1 MADSVVD
8 PEIGEQQ
15 VTSATAVELP
25 RASSEAHE
33 VVKFWADHN
42 HRVDYAEEPPAR
54 PRIRDRDYPLKYADN
69 GNGVAENHYTQ
80 DDEKWSEQEESFS
93 KNEIHTADRFNG
105 DVNDC
110 KMIVCKKD
118 NDSFRNPKDKLEITC
133 ATPLNDEAGRNNKI
147 FSKCNHVN
155 AIVVDNNET
164 RAADHGIKMFAI
176 ASTNKRINNSSES
189 AYSPQNVDKISSGK
203 CKCVRDIEGHKN
215 DCNDVDAEPMEISSS
230 QNRAR
235 SHGDDIVV
243 FNTASRIGAL
253 RDETTCKVV
262 HSSAKASHARSSGK
276 ACRSTRN
283 ALGNRKEP
291 WDQETDIAVPCA
303 EQKERGAARKY
314 ENCGD
319 SHFSYGRYSQLWK
332 YSDYLNRGAVA
343 VYEAANRDAARIA
356 ANNRNRETDSTRLAA
371 PIATAVLYR
380 SRSLPR
386 LSMHDSGVACSDHT
400 PVAPE
405 QVHAASRQLVADL
418 KQLLTLKQHYYPE
431 GGWGWVILLVGLL
444 VQILS
449 HGAHEAVGVFI
460 QQVTVKFGPHVYL
473 QAGWLGAMS
482 TSVALL
488 VSPVTIAFCRRK
500 STRVTAVLGGL
511 VTALGCLFTSFAS
524 QFHQLFFSYGTV
536 VGIGVG
542 MTRDCSTLMVAQYFK
557 RKRELV
563 EIFIVSGSG
572 LGIAVMS
579 AFIKG
584 AITKIGWR
592 LGLQAVTGVVFLTFI
607 LGTFYRSASLYHP
620 QRRAILHL
628 KNQKRKIKDKNKVD
642 DRPPFFDFS
651 TLRSKTVRILL
662 VSTGISAFGINTPIF
677 YLAHQAEE
685 EGLGDTVVL
694 LQAYL
699 GLAWT
704 LGCVAFG
711 LLVVHR
717 SVECRIARQYLT
729 QAAVFVCGL
738 CILALTAVQG
748 NYHGYVMFAWIYGIF
763 CGGYHYSLKM
773 YTYERVRARNFAR
786 TWGFVQCSQA
796 IPIAI
801 GVPISGYIN
810 VGCGG
815 KAGYYFSSTCVL
827 VGSFTLFFIDLHR
840 RNLSKHKHTRANG
853 TKHICASDSCPQRR
867 RPSFS
872 QEPENEGPHVAAAG
886 AAGATAAALVLG
898 ADLTP
903 AQGEPIDVLVA
914 DKPELT
920 CISEEGIADMDLPD
934 NLLEELDYIG
944 DCITS
949 CNKVENYLM
958 LSEFE
963 NNLIAEMPIITD
975 RRGRRWSVARSKTSH
990 SNCGQASGMQSTTDE
1005 ANTKPKWRFTNV
1017 PHNTNTRMITVI
1029 DEASA

>member
-1 MADSVVD
+1 MDAIQVD
-8 PEIGEQQ
+8 PGR
-15 VTSATAVELP
+15 TP
-25 RASSEAHE
+25 RKDQNEKIIKIPKSPTKYVFKPE
-33 VVKFWADHN
+33 VVKASPIRSGFKRSDTTSKREGN
-42 HRVDYAEEPPAR
+42 REHRNIPKNLFLRQDATVGFKGFFSPSKSPDNSLDRNKVSRGVVSSHREFRDVEKRPKSRERKENKGAKSPDVPSNARCRCGAGTGGGQGQKSPREEGLSAERRESVVGQATIEKNGNPGSPGKQVVPQSPSLQDRAKGLIRGQALLNQKFSTIKSEVSPGDENSVENSLQVKTSPASSSSPPAL
-54 PRIRDRDYPLKYADN
+54 PVV
-69 GNGVAENHYTQ
+69 GVSAQKRTTFKCECCG
-80 DDEKWSEQEESFS
+80 ESHQRS
-93 KNEIHTADRFNG
+93 TSPKNPN
-105 DVNDC
+105 V
-110 KMIVCKKD
+110 
-118 NDSFRNPKDKLEITC
+118 SLQ
-133 ATPLNDEAGRNNKI
+133 
-147 FSKCNHVN
+147 NHVQN
-155 AIVVDNNET
+155 FYGT
-164 RAADHGIKMFAI
+164 GIDGRESPFDEHHDERFQD
-176 ASTNKRINNSSES
+176 SNSRRFLL
-189 AYSPQNVDKISSGK
+189 D
-203 CKCVRDIEGHKN
+203 R
-215 DCNDVDAEPMEISSS
+215 
-230 QNRAR
+230 R
-235 SHGDDIVV
+235 
-243 FNTASRIGAL
+243 
-253 RDETTCKVV
+253 
-262 HSSAKASHARSSGK
+262 
-276 ACRSTRN
+276 
-283 ALGNRKEP
+283 
-291 WDQETDIAVPCA
+291 QETP
-303 EQKERGAARKY
+303 
-314 ENCGD
+314 
-319 SHFSYGRYSQLWK
+319 
-332 YSDYLNRGAVA
+332 VA
-343 VYEAANRDAARIA
+343 
-356 ANNRNRETDSTRLAA
+356 SL
-371 PIATAVLYR
+371 LYR
-380 SRSLPR
+380 SRSLPQ
-386 LSMHDSGVACSDHT
+386 LSVHDSGVGSN
-400 PVAPE
+400 E
-405 QVHAASRQLVADL
+405 QVPGRPASRLVADL
-418 KQLLTLKQHYYPE
+418 RQLLTLKQHYYPE
-431 GGWGWVILLVGLL
+431 GGWGWVILVVGMM
-444 VQILS
+444 VQLLS
-449 HGAHEAVGVFI
+449 HGIHGATGVLLP
-460 QQVTVKFGPHVYL
+460 QVAGRFGPRVDL
-473 QAGWLGAMS
+473 QSGWLGAMS
-482 TSVALL
+482 TGVALL

-557 RKRELV
+557 RRREFV

-584 AITKIGWR
+584 AISKIGWR

-651 TLRSKTVRILL
+651 TLKSKTVRILL

-694 LQAYL
+694 LQTYL

-711 LLVVHR
+711 LLVVHH

-729 QAAVFVCGL
+729 QAAVFMCGL
-738 CILALTAVQG
+738 CILALTAVHG
-748 NYHGYVMFAWIYGIF
+748 NYHGYVMFTWIYGIF

-840 RNLSKHKHTRANG
+840 RSLSRHKHTRANG
-853 TKHICASDSCPQRR
+853 TRHLCVSDNCPQRR
-867 RPSFS
+867 RLSFT
-872 QEPENEGPHVAAAG
+872 QEPENEGVAAG
-886 AAGATAAALVLG
+886 AAAAALMLG
-898 ADLTP
+898 AELAP
-903 AQGEPIDVLVA
+903 APGEIAETLA
-914 DKPELT
+914 GEKPELT

-934 NLLEELDYIG
+934 NLLDDLDYIG

-963 NNLIAEMPIITD
+963 NNLIAEMPIILD
-975 RRGRRWSVARSKTSH
+975 RKGRRWSLARSK
-990 SNCGQASGMQSTTDE
+990 GQAPGSQGGASQGPPEDE
-1005 ANTKPKWRFTNV
+1005 EVKPKWRLMTAPPNNRV
-1017 PHNTNTRMITVI
+1017 ITVI
-1029 DEASA
+1029 DEAST